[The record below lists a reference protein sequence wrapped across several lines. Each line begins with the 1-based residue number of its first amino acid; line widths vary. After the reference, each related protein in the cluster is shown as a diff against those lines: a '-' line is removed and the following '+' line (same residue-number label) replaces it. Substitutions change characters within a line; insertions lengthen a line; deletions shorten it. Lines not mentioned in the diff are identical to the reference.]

1 MSNSKNTLKRMLD
14 DFYPYAKDY
23 LEFDKDASINFAS
36 DKSNAENPLG
46 KTAYYDPANHSVTV
60 YTNGRHPKDIMRSVS
75 HELVHHTQNC
85 RGDLNMSEHSGVGY
99 AQNDEH
105 LRNME
110 REAYEKGNLCFRDW
124 EDGIKSNLQPGTIYE
139 QKAHRSKNSMN
150 NFKSLKENF
159 NSFLQ
164 QESEAS
170 SYKAGDKVT
179 VADGSSSGTVV
190 EVMAGGEVVLELEDG
205 SIIKVMSNELELS
218 GGDAPMQEA
227 EGKVQ
232 EYGDHEAQSQGGM
245 TSSSQSSDPEMD
257 QVVDII
263 KTVTEQG
270 MGLHDF
276 KQALEA
282 ESFDVQATSQ
292 HVMVNTSNGTMA
304 IASVNNVELEGDEE
318 IIKSPDGS
326 SYAVGWIKRDF
337 PESHMDLYDMDEG
350 FRDSDEEKET
360 RGEKAAQP
368 SGEDQGIY
376 DLHYT
381 EAVKTDGRSPSDIE
395 LVDKIAELMTS
406 DPEFRIL
413 QPFVDKFVRYSQ
425 SGGAVES
432 SLEAAL
438 PDWVAGRHIFAIMKK
453 AQGGQVDEGFRD
465 SDEEKEMTSKMSN
478 KEFSDYHTRDKHLA
492 PDLKGDMGPLDG
504 MEGPFQFRS
513 GAVLYYD
520 NKAGK
525 YYDRGKDMYID
536 NEEASKLTMERNQ
549 MKLKSDLREKV
560 KASVTSKLKEMYD
573 DDDMFGD
580 EDPYMAGLEAEF
592 PWMADKK
599 KKKGAPMGD
608 DEAAMAAAAAD
619 AAAAGEFEV
628 APEEEEEVP
637 SVTMRESNFAEYGAI
652 DAQDGN
658 PPSKIGQGDE
668 AYMEAYNAV
677 LVARGEEPLPVVQP
691 DQAYLDALQSGSM
704 KPADHSYN
712 MEEGEEEVSHETTL
726 RDRVMAKVQETL
738 AEKAETTEEHDDD
751 PALKGDQD
759 ELPDALQKNIID
771 KADGDD
777 EKKEEAL
784 VKEEAEE
791 EEVEEEVEESV
802 TPTAEDFFR
811 QLRNE
816 SRVVGRPEWSQESR
830 TKRTSVLNERLM
842 KAWFDK

>member
-85 RGDLNMSEHSGVGY
+85 RGDLNMSEHGGVGY

-164 QESEAS
+164 QESEVS

-205 SIIKVMSNELELS
+205 SIIKAMSNELELS

-232 EYGDHEAQSQGGM
+232 EYGDHETQSQGGM

-326 SYAVGWIKRDF
+326 SYAVGWIKRNF
-337 PESHMDLYDMDEG
+337 PESHMDLYDM
-350 FRDSDEEKET
+350 
-360 RGEKAAQP
+360 
-368 SGEDQGIY
+368 
-376 DLHYT
+376 
-381 EAVKTDGRSPSDIE
+381 
-395 LVDKIAELMTS
+395 
-406 DPEFRIL
+406 
-413 QPFVDKFVRYSQ
+413 
-425 SGGAVES
+425 
-432 SLEAAL
+432 
-438 PDWVAGRHIFAIMKK
+438 
-453 AQGGQVDEGFRD
+453 DEGFRD

-599 KKKGAPMGD
+599 KKKAAPMGD

-637 SVTMRESNFAEYGAI
+637 SVTMREGNFAEYGAI

-791 EEVEEEVEESV
+791 EEEVEEEVEESV

>member
-85 RGDLNMSEHSGVGY
+85 RGDLNMSEHGGVGY

-164 QESEAS
+164 QESEVS

-205 SIIKVMSNELELS
+205 SIIKAMSNELELS

-227 EGKVQ
+227 DGKVQ

-326 SYAVGWIKRDF
+326 SYAVGWIKRNF
-337 PESHMDLYDMDEG
+337 PESHMDLYDM
-350 FRDSDEEKET
+350 
-360 RGEKAAQP
+360 
-368 SGEDQGIY
+368 
-376 DLHYT
+376 
-381 EAVKTDGRSPSDIE
+381 
-395 LVDKIAELMTS
+395 
-406 DPEFRIL
+406 
-413 QPFVDKFVRYSQ
+413 
-425 SGGAVES
+425 
-432 SLEAAL
+432 
-438 PDWVAGRHIFAIMKK
+438 
-453 AQGGQVDEGFRD
+453 DEGFRD

-599 KKKGAPMGD
+599 KKKAAPMGD

-637 SVTMRESNFAEYGAI
+637 SVTMREGNFAEYGAI

-791 EEVEEEVEESV
+791 EEEVEEEVEESV